1 MLAYY
6 RAFCREKLGQAAAA
20 DYETASHLS
29 LLYVFPNEPD
39 EIIVLRAALA
49 ANPNDASAHFLL
61 GSLWFSKGIVDS
73 ALEEW
78 RRAESLNPKVPSLQ
92 ASLGRALLEVKK
104 QPAQAATE
112 FQQGLVAEPANAAL
126 YLGLDQAMREMGRSA
141 SQRADMMKT
150 FPDPANMPADL
161 VHALVD
167 ALNESGR
174 KDEANA
180 VLAHRFI
187 PRKEG
192 EAPLQ
197 PQK

>member
-20 DYETASHLS
+20 DYESASQMPV
-29 LLYVFPNEPD
+29 LYIFPNDPD
-39 EIIVLRAALA
+39 EITVLRAALA
-49 ANPNDASAHFLL
+49 VNPNDASAHFLL
-61 GSLWFSKGIVDS
+61 GSLLLSKGIVDA

-78 RRAESLNPKVPSLQ
+78 KRAESLNPKVPSLQ

-104 QPAQAATE
+104 QPTQAAAE
-112 FQQGLVAEPANAAL
+112 FQRGLQVEPGNSAL
-126 YLGLDQAMREMGRSA
+126 YLGLNEAMHQMGRTA

-150 FPDPANMPADL
+150 FPDPANMPPDL
-161 VHALVD
+161 VRALVD
-167 ALNESGR
+167 ALRESGR
-174 KDEANA
+174 NDEANA

-192 EAPLQ
+192 EAPLR